1 MPYSPRYIICMLLLV
16 LLSDII
22 GDLWGKFLLFINL
35 SYLLQTM
42 EFLRDGEELVFLYQ
56 LTEGGTNSSYA
67 CYIAAQA
74 DLPPEI
80 VSRAKEVCIH

>member
-1 MPYSPRYIICMLLLV
+1 MLFLV
-16 LLSDII
+16 LLSDIM
-22 GDLWGKFLLFINL
+22 GDLWGKFLLLINL

-67 CYIAAQA
+67 CHIAAQA

-80 VSRAKEVCIH
+80 VSRAKEVCIQ